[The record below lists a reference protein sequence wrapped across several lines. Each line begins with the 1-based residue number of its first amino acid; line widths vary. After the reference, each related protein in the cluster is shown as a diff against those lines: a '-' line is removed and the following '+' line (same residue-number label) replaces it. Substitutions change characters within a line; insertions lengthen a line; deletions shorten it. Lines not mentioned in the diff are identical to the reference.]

1 MPRPDRQEGIG
12 VAGYQLF
19 TWDVQR
25 KDSNTDMLV
34 MHLQRDQAATTHST
48 VANQLFV
55 YLRIWHVKF

>member
-12 VAGYQLF
+12 VAGHELF
-19 TWDVQR
+19 TWHVQT

-48 VANQLFV
+48 VANPLLV
-55 YLRIWHVKF
+55 YVRLWHVQF